1 MEEFNILEFLKYYWS
16 KFIIILVFIIVGLV
30 GSYIYT
36 FYMQVPIYRS
46 QTSLVLTKND
56 SNSSTI
62 TQNDINLNKNL
73 VSTYREIIKSRRIL
87 DQVIENL
94 ELDITYSELTTN
106 VGVSSV
112 NDTELIV
119 ISVYNEDSRL
129 ARKIANEIASVF
141 KNEIPEIYN
150 IENVSIIDKA
160 LISKEPYNVNVIKQF
175 VLGTGAGFLVGSIL
189 IVGLFYLDDSVKTEE
204 DIENKL
210 GLSVLGRV
218 PKYKSKKNKKGG
230 K

>member
-1 MEEFNILEFLKYYWS
+1 MEDFNILEFLKYYWS
-16 KFIIILVFIIVGLV
+16 KFIIVLVFIIIGLV

-36 FYMQVPIYRS
+36 CHMQVPVYRS

-56 SNSSTI
+56 NSATTI

-73 VSTYREIIKSRRIL
+73 VSTYREIVKSRRIL
-87 DQVIENL
+87 DEVIENL
-94 ELDITYSELTTN
+94 DLEITYSELN
-106 VGVSSV
+106 SQVEVNSV
-112 NDTELIV
+112 NDTELIL
-119 ISVYNEDSRL
+119 ISVYNEDNRL

-141 KNEIPEIYN
+141 KDEITEIYN
-150 IENVSIIDKA
+150 IENVSIIDRA
-160 LISKEPYNVNVIKQF
+160 LISNEPYNVNVLKQF
-175 VLGTGAGFLVGSIL
+175 VLGIGSGILLGSGL

-218 PKYKSKKNKKGG
+218 PKYKNKKNKKGG